1 MESDKQEVREI
12 MFAEWFAEGAAFGF
26 RAFFAAL
33 VFVLCS
39 GIALMLFGL
48 IASFFG
54 GGDED
59 DMDRD

>member
-1 MESDKQEVREI
+1 

-26 RAFFAAL
+26 RAFFAVF

-39 GIALMLFGL
+39 GIVLGLFGL

-54 GGDED
+54 GGDEE
-59 DMDRD
+59 

>member
-26 RAFFAAL
+26 RAFFA
-33 VFVLCS
+33 VFVFLLCC
-39 GIALMLFGL
+39 GIILGLFGL

-54 GGDED
+54 GNED

>member
-1 MESDKQEVREI
+1 MT
-12 MFAEWFAEGAAFGF
+12 FAEWFAEGAAFGF
-26 RAFFAAL
+26 RAFFAVF

-54 GGDED
+54 DSD
-59 DMDRD
+59 DDDVQ

>member
-1 MESDKQEVREI
+1 MESDKQEVRKI

-26 RAFFAAL
+26 RAFFAVL

-54 GGDED
+54 DSD
-59 DMDRD
+59 DDDVQ

>member
-1 MESDKQEVREI
+1 MT
-12 MFAEWFAEGAAFGF
+12 FAEWFAEGAAFGF
-26 RAFFAAL
+26 RAFFAVF

-54 GGDED
+54 GDED